1 MNAWTLT
8 SAALQMAGKLTIYDA
23 VMTLKPGFN
32 STRAM
37 SLIRQY
43 LKSLFQFI
51 FQIIYD

>member
-23 VMTLKPGFN
+23 VMTLKP
-32 STRAM
+32 
-37 SLIRQY
+37 
-43 LKSLFQFI
+43 LFQFI